1 MPAYCTHYIF
11 ACELLPA
18 LTELAGFDL
27 NRDAVMLGT
36 QGPDVFFFHR
46 IAPWMPGRSQRKIGS
61 RLHRAKPGDIL
72 DAMAEYC
79 TRCSTEKDIARS
91 YAYGFILH
99 YALDRQCHPFV
110 YAKQQELADSGSPL
124 HKSALHNIVEMS
136 MDAVLLHEKLH
147 MDDPRCFD
155 TAVTVPDDP
164 AVLDEVARLLSFTV
178 YRVLGKRLQPQDAR
192 RALTDTKAMQ
202 RLLRDANGSKARIVG
217 GIETILSP
225 FTGNFRLT
233 SMLRPKDL
241 EKAKKYGN
249 IENRNW
255 RSPYAPG
262 VRTESFFDLYRLAK
276 APAQE
281 MIRGFDRIC
290 AGETDGAAV
299 TQNLSFLT
307 GVEVK

>member
-11 ACELLPA
+11 ACELLPS
-18 LTELAGFDL
+18 LAKQAPFDL
-27 NRDAVMLGT
+27 NSDAVMLGT
-36 QGPDVFFFHR
+36 QGPDIFFFHR
-46 IAPWMPGRSQRKIGS
+46 IAPWMPGRSLRKIGS
-61 RLHRAKPGDIL
+61 RLHRAKPGDLL

-79 TRCSTEKDIARS
+79 TRCSTNKSVARS

-110 YAKQQELADSGSPL
+110 YAKQQELIDNGSNL
-124 HKSALHNIVEMS
+124 HKSTLHNIVEMS
-136 MDAVLLHEKLH
+136 MDSVLLHEKLQI
-147 MDDPRCFD
+147 DAPQCFN
-155 TAVTVPDDP
+155 TAVTVPNDP
-164 AVLDEVARLLSFTV
+164 AVLDEVARLLCFTV
-178 YRVLGKRLQPQDAR
+178 YRVLGKRLQISAAR
-192 RALTDTKAMQ
+192 QACIDTKTAQ
-202 RLLRDANGSKARIVG
+202 RLLRDAHGQKAKIIGV
-217 GIETILSP
+217 IETILSP
-225 FTGNFRLT
+225 FTGHFQLT

-276 APAQE
+276 APALS
-281 MIRGFDRIC
+281 MVKGFDRIC

-299 TQNLSFLT
+299 TKNISFLT